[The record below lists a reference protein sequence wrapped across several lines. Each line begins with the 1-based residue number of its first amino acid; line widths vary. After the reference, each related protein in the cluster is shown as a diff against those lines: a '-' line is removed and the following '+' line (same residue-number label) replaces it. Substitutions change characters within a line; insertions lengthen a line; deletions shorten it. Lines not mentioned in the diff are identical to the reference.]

1 MSEILEFK
9 CPSCAGIINFDSTL
23 QKMKCPYCDKEF
35 EMDTLKQYDSNLNQE
50 PDEMNWEVTAGQEWQ
65 EDEESALC
73 NYVCKSCGGELIA
86 DENTASTACPFC
98 DNQIVLVSR
107 LSGTLK
113 PDFVIPFK
121 FNKEQAKTGL
131 TDHLK
136 GKFLLPK
143 VFKDEN
149 HIDEIKGLYVPFW
162 LFDSSV
168 DATVNYKAAKEVR
181 VWEDKNNRYTKTSYY
196 SVRRAGTLSF
206 ENVPVD
212 GSSKMDDALMESV
225 EPFNLYEAVDF
236 QTAYLAG
243 YLTDKYDISADD
255 SVHRANQ
262 RIKSSTEQIFQRTV
276 NGYDSVKVENSRVK
290 FFDSSVKYTLCPVW
304 VLNTTWNGKKFTFA
318 MNGQTGKF
326 VGNLPCDM
334 EKYFT
339 LFGIFTVVITIAV
352 YVIGHL
358 LDLI

>member
-9 CPSCAGIINFDSTL
+9 CPCCGGTIHFDSSL
-23 QKMKCPYCDKEF
+23 QKMKCPYCDQEF
-35 EMDTLKQYDSNLNQE
+35 EMDTLTQYDSNINQE
-50 PDEMNWEVTAGQEWQ
+50 PDKMNWEVTAGQKWE
-65 EDEESALC
+65 EDEESTLC
-73 NYVCKSCGGELIA
+73 NFICKSCGGELIA
-86 DENTASTACPFC
+86 DENTASTTCPFC
-98 DNQIVLVSR
+98 DNQIVLISR

-113 PDFVIPFK
+113 PDYVIPFK
-121 FNKEQAKTGL
+121 FNKEQAKEGL
-131 TDHLK
+131 IDHLK

-168 DATVNYKAAKEVR
+168 DATVHYKATEEIR
-181 VWEDKNNRYTKTSYY
+181 EWEDRKNRYIKTSHY
-196 SVRRAGTLSF
+196 SVRRAGTLTF
-206 ENVPVD
+206 KNVPVD

-225 EPFNLYEAVDF
+225 EPFNLNDAVDF

-243 YLTDKYDISADD
+243 YLTDKYDISAED
-255 SVHRANQ
+255 SVNRANQ

-276 NGYDSVKVENSRVK
+276 NGYDSVKVENSRVM
-290 FFDSSVKYTLCPVW
+290 FFDSSAKYTLCPVW

-334 EKYFT
+334 KKYFT
-339 LFGIFTVVITIAV
+339 LLGILTALITTAV
-352 YVIGHL
+352 YFVGNL